1 MITILNPPKLEQNPT
16 VIVRT
21 SKVGEAYNSE
31 TQPQPGTFARVTLKT
46 AKDWLFVRML
56 QHGEDYF
63 APASG
68 DGLLVKAELLKA

>member
-31 TQPQPGTFARVTLKT
+31 TQPHPGTFARVTLKT
-46 AKDWLFVRML
+46 AKDWLSCGCCNTARTISPPR
-56 QHGEDYF
+56 
-63 APASG
+63 PATG
-68 DGLLVKAELLKA
+68 CL

>member
-1 MITILNPPKLEQNPT
+1 MITILNPPRTETNPM

-21 SKVGEAYNSE
+21 SKTGEAYNSE
-31 TQPQPGTFARVTLKT
+31 TQPHPGTFTRVTIKT
-46 AKDWLFVRML
+46 AKDWMFIRLL

-68 DGLLVKAELLKA
+68 DGLLVKADLLKA

>member
-1 MITILNPPKLEQNPT
+1 MITILNPPKLETNPT

-21 SKVGEAYNSE
+21 SKPGAPYNSE
-31 TQPQPGTFARVTLKT
+31 TQPHPGTFARVTLKT
-46 AKDWLFVRML
+46 AKDWLFIRLL

-68 DGLLVKAELLKA
+68 DGLLVKAELLKS

>member
-1 MITILNPPKLEQNPT
+1 MITILNPPRTETNPM

-31 TQPQPGTFARVTLKT
+31 IQPRPGTFARVTIKT
-46 AKDWLFVRML
+46 ARDWLFIRLL

-68 DGLLVKAELLKA
+68 DGLLVKAELLRA